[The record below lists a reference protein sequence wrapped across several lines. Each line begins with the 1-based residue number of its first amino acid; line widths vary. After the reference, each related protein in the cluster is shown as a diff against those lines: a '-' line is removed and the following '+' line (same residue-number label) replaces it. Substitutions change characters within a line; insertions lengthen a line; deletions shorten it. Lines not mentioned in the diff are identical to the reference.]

1 MIIDISNYQGNVDFA
16 KVKNEV
22 EGVIIRCGWGSD
34 YKKQDDPK
42 FNEYV
47 KGCIENNIPFGIYLY
62 SYAKTISQAQSE
74 AKHVMRL
81 CDPIKDKL
89 TYPVFYDLE
98 QNGTQSG
105 AVDRARAWAKVLTD
119 NGYKVGIYAN
129 SNWWNNYLKGL
140 DEFPKWVANYGTN
153 DGKPHTKPSNSNMI
167 MWQYTSRGKVAGIN
181 GNVDCNLYY
190 GEAKTVEKP
199 VEKKKSNEEIAK
211 EVLEGKWGNGID
223 RKKRLTEA
231 GYNYNAIQSLVNNLA
246 KKETTITYTVRRGDT
261 LTKIAK
267 EHNTT
272 VSRIVKL
279 NNLKNPNKIYVGEVL
294 IIAKIMQ

>member
-62 SYAKTISQAQSE
+62 SYAKTIAQAQSE

-89 TYPVFYDLE
+89 SFPVFYDLE
-98 QNGTQSG
+98 QKGTESG
-105 AVDRARAWAKVLTD
+105 AVERARVWADILTHY
-119 NGYKVGIYAN
+119 GYKVGIYAN
-129 SNWWNNYLKGL
+129 SNWWKNYLKGL
-140 DEFPKWVANYGTN
+140 DEFPKWVANYGIN
-153 DGKPHTKPSNSNMI
+153 DGKPHTKPSNNNMI
-167 MWQYTSRGKVAGIN
+167 MWQYTSRGKIAGIK
-181 GNVDCNLYY
+181 GNVDCNIYY
-190 GEAKTVEKP
+190 GEIKPIEKP
-199 VEKKKSNEEIAK
+199 AEKKKTNEEIAK
-211 EVLEGKWGNGID
+211 EVLAGKWGNGAE
-223 RKKRLTEA
+223 RRNRLTKA
-231 GYNYNAIQSLVNNLA
+231 GYDYGTIQNLVNA
-246 KKETTITYTVRRGDT
+246 MVKKPFTITYIVRRGDT
-261 LTKIAK
+261 LSKIAQ

-272 VSRIVKL
+272 VSHLAKL
-279 NNLKNPNKIYVGEVL
+279 NNIKDPNKIYEGQE
-294 IIAKIMQ
+294 ITIA